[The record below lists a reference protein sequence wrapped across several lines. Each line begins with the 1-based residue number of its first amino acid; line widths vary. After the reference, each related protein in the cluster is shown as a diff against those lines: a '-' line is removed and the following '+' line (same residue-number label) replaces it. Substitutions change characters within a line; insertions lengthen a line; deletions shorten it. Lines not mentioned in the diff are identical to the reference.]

1 MPDKYKGLHIVHT
14 PSLQIFY
21 YIISLKGS
29 KNMADKEDM
38 DTKKV
43 QTQEDEN
50 VVTKMVI
57 DLLKRKGFTF
67 ANFETVVAHVKSHY
81 ENNAT
86 I

>member
-1 MPDKYKGLHIVHT
+1 
-14 PSLQIFY
+14 
-21 YIISLKGS
+21 
-29 KNMADKEDM
+29 MADKEDM

-57 DLLKRKGFTF
+57 DLLKQKGFTF